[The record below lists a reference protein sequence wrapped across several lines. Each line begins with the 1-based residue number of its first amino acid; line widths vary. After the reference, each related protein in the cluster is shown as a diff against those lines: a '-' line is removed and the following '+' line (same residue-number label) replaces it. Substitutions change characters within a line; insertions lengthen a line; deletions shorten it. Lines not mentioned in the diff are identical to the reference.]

1 MFSVSQEDLLKSV
14 HVRNSSSYTGIPRS
28 RYTVFTGVFNV
39 EKLFCSVG
47 RVGFCLFWNSTYCVW
62 SCYIH
67 MLYCYVCPTSFKVY
81 LHFHTLQK
89 KSEEKLYQNKIRF
102 LEMFIIESHYDFFIW
117 PKIKIS
123 WKSSFWTYSHWVTEL
138 RKLLLTIK
146 NSEKGFEDNDY

>member
-39 EKLFCSVG
+39 EKLICSVG
-47 RVGFCLFWNSTYCVW
+47 RVVFFVLKFN
-62 SCYIH
+62 ILRLI
-67 MLYCYVCPTSFKVY
+67 MLHTYVCPTSFKVY
-81 LHFHTLQK
+81 LHFHTVQK
-89 KSEEKLYQNKIRF
+89 KCEEKLYQNKIRF
-102 LEMFIIESHYDFFIW
+102 LEIFIIESHYDFFIW

-138 RKLLLTIK
+138 QKLLLTIK

>member
-39 EKLFCSVG
+39 EKLICSVG
-47 RVGFCLFWNSTYCVW
+47 RVVFFVLKFNILRLIMLHTYV
-62 SCYIH
+62 
-67 MLYCYVCPTSFKVY
+67 
-81 LHFHTLQK
+81 QK

-123 WKSSFWTYSHWVTEL
+123 
-138 RKLLLTIK
+138 
-146 NSEKGFEDNDY
+146 